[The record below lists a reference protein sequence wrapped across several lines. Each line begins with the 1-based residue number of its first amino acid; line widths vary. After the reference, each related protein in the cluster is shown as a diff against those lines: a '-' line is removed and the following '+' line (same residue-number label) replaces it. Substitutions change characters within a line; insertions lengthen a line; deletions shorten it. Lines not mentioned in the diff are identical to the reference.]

1 MMSKPKSALQQARA
15 AYQPKLP
22 KALKSG
28 RATLQAGEV
37 VKPAAH
43 AETIAQLFP
52 NSSNMPLMTI
62 VEGDKPVG
70 GAPLT
75 VGVVLSGGPAPGG
88 HNAIAGLFDAL
99 KAANPASRLFG
110 FLGGPKGVF
119 TGKYKELT
127 AEVIDEYRNTG
138 GFDMIGSGRDKIE
151 TAEQIAGCEKTL
163 TELGA
168 QALVVVGGDDS
179 NTNAAIL
186 AENFMAR
193 KVPIQVIG
201 LPKTIDGDMR
211 NQFIEA
217 SFGFDTAA
225 KTYSNLVANVC
236 RDAASARK
244 YYHFIKLM
252 GRSASHVA
260 LEVALQAQ
268 PNYTI
273 ISEEVE
279 RRNLSLGQIVDD
291 ICDMICRRAE
301 NGRNY
306 GVVVVPEGLLQFV
319 PEFKPFFVDLNKL
332 VHERKAE
339 LDALPDKAKH
349 KFVAEHLPG
358 HSGELY
364 RSLPETLQEVLLI
377 TDSHGNL
384 TVSQLETEKFLILTV
399 SARLE
404 ELAAAGKYKGKFSAL
419 PHFFGYEGRCAMPTN
434 FDADYCY
441 TLGYA
446 AALLIAGGVS
456 GYTVSARNLAAPVE
470 DWILGGVPVASMLTI
485 ETRKGKEVPV
495 IEKALVDP
503 DDAPFQAFAAARES
517 WKVEDAYVF
526 AGPVQYFGPSEIC
539 DAPTKTLELESKAKR
554 FG

>member
-1 MMSKPKSALQQARA
+1 MSQQKSALQQERGT
-15 AYQPKLP
+15 YQPKLP
-22 KALKSG
+22 RALKSG
-28 RATLQAGEV
+28 RATLQSGEV
-37 VKPAAH
+37 VTPAAH
-43 AETIAQLFP
+43 AETIAKLFP
-52 NSSNMPLMTI
+52 HSTGKPLLTL
-62 VEGDKPVG
+62 VEGDQPVTS
-70 GAPLT
+70 APMT

-88 HNAIAGLFDAL
+88 HNAIAGIFDAL
-99 KAANPASRLFG
+99 KAANPASRLVG
-110 FLGGPKGVF
+110 FLNGPKGVF

-127 AEVIDEYRNTG
+127 AEIIAEYRNTG

-151 TAEQIAGCEKTL
+151 TEEQIAGCEKTL
-163 TELGA
+163 KELGA
-168 QALVVVGGDDS
+168 RALVVIGGDDS

-186 AENFMAR
+186 AENFLAR
-193 KVPIQVIG
+193 NVPIQVIG

-225 KTYSNLVANVC
+225 KTYANLVANVC
-236 RDAASARK
+236 RDSASARK

-260 LEVALQAQ
+260 LEVALQVQ

-273 ISEEVE
+273 ISEEVA
-279 RRNLSLGQIVDD
+279 RRNLTLSQIVDD

-301 NGRNY
+301 AGKNY
-306 GVVVVPEGLLQFV
+306 GVIVVPEGLLQFV
-319 PEFKPFFVDLNKL
+319 PEFQPFFADLNKL

-339 LDALPDKAKH
+339 MDALPDKEKH
-349 KFVAEHLPG
+349 KFVADALPG

-384 TVSQLETEKFLILTV
+384 TVSQLETEKFLIITV
-399 SARLE
+399 KARLE

-419 PHFFGYEGRCAMPTN
+419 PHFFGYEGRCAPPTN

-446 AALLIAGGVS
+446 AVQLIIGGAT
-456 GYTVSARNLAAPVE
+456 GYTVSARNLAAPAEHWVM
-470 DWILGGVPVASMLTI
+470 GGVPVASMLTI

-517 WKVEDAYVF
+517 WKVEDAYIF
-526 AGPVQYFGPSEIC
+526 AGPVQYFGPAEVC